1 MVSGNTTCQNWLE
14 LAETRPLLANAGEP
28 DRFTIHINIM
38 NQRFILFRRREVF
51 YYEDTTTG
59 KQLSQRTKNLEE
71 AKILLNAK
79 NESFLQPILNLQI
92 ANPTGTL

>member
-1 MVSGNTTCQNWLE
+1 
-14 LAETRPLLANAGEP
+14 
-28 DRFTIHINIM
+28 
-38 NQRFILFRRREVF
+38 
-51 YYEDTTTG
+51 
-59 KQLSQRTKNLEE
+59 LSQRTKNLEE